1 MAKAS
6 SIIIA
11 KLGQKAILDCIG
23 NEQAIASVSRLVSA
37 SLEQAEAYE
46 QLEAKHRKCRQT
58 KPSKKPDT
66 PRQSDKKHARAK
78 VAACA
83 RWSKVNPDHICEV
96 CASKRNTHTEKT
108 SEIAVETTAD
118 QAEHAESGV
127 QEADSQ
133 ACSIAKHS
141 DLDKRKFSPPIPPP
155 IKENYYSQGPPES
168 PPNGEDAQAQP
179 SLPLGPE
186 PGSCEP
192 PAAGATLGD
201 VELEPVSATGRTF
214 DEFWEQYPGH
224 PGGKG
229 HKDKAQAKW
238 AALSKA
244 KRDEAFT
251 VAATI
256 AANSDRYLPDAQR
269 FLSPTS
275 EKSWRTLL
283 DQETLTPET
292 RQRGVSNG
300 KFNWRAYDQQLRA
313 NANNPDFW
321 ESSSPAPQPEPPQP
335 EEPEDPALAA
345 LMF

>member
-1 MAKAS
+1 MTTTDATTMLKPVEAVLEVCDRNP
-6 SIIIA
+6 
-11 KLGQKAILDCIG
+11 KLAPRILP
-23 NEQAIASVSRLVSA
+23 LVS
-37 SLEQAEAYE
+37 LLFDQQATIATLRIELAALT
-46 QLEAKHRKCRQT
+46 QSKTHTAQGKH
-58 KPSKKPDT
+58 S
-66 PRQSDKKHARAK
+66 RAK

-83 RWSKVNPDHICEV
+83 RWRKTNPNHICEV
-96 CASKRNTHTEKT
+96 CTPNPYTHTEENPEK
-108 SEIAVETTAD
+108 ICETGAD
-118 QAEHAESGV
+118 QGEQEESHAQGQKAMLEPCNP
-127 QEADSQ
+127 E
-133 ACSIAKHS
+133 IM
-141 DLDKRKFSPPIPPP
+141 LENPDKRKISPPTPPP

-192 PAAGATLGD
+192 PAASATLGD

-229 HKDKAQAKW
+229 HKGKAKTKW

-244 KRDEAFT
+244 RRDEAFT
-251 VAATI
+251 VATTI

-275 EKSWRTLL
+275 EKSWKTLL

-292 RQRGVSNG
+292 RQRGLSNS
-300 KFNWRAYDQQLRA
+300 KFDWKAYDQQLRD
-313 NANNPDFW
+313 NADNPDFW
-321 ESSSPAPQPEPPQP
+321 NPSSPTTQPEPPQP

>member
-1 MAKAS
+1 MTTTDANTMLEPVGTVLEVCERNP
-6 SIIIA
+6 
-11 KLGQKAILDCIG
+11 KLAPRILP
-23 NEQAIASVSRLVSA
+23 LVSLLFDQQA
-37 SLEQAEAYE
+37 TIATLRLELAALTQ
-46 QLEAKHRKCRQT
+46 
-58 KPSKKPDT
+58 SKT
-66 PRQSDKKHARAK
+66 YAAQRNHSRAK

-83 RWSKVNPDHICEV
+83 RWRKTNPDHICEV
-96 CASKRNTHTEKT
+96 CTPNPYTHTEENLEKIG
-108 SEIAVETTAD
+108 ETAD
-118 QAEHAESGV
+118 DQGKQEESDASD
-127 QEADSQ
+127 QEAMLEPCDPE
-133 ACSIAKHS
+133 IM
-141 DLDKRKFSPPIPPP
+141 LENPDKRKFSPPTPPP

-168 PPNGEDAQAQP
+168 PPNGDDAQQQP

-229 HKDKAQAKW
+229 HKGKAQAKW

-300 KFNWRAYDQQLRA
+300 KFDWRAYDQQLRA

-321 ESSSPAPQPEPPQP
+321 EASSPAPQPEPPQP